1 MMSALNLL
9 PHSDKMLLI
18 DEVVEFKEDFIHT
31 KTRITGDNAF
41 LKEGLFATYQGVEI
55 MAQSLGCLKSLL
67 CKDKEAKLGFLLGV
81 RNFEILA
88 PFIELGA
95 LLHAKSKLSLQDE
108 SGFGV
113 YECELFCERNGA
125 LELVAK
131 ANLSVLSP
139 SEEVLQEIMQKR

>member
-9 PHSDKMLLI
+9 PHSNKMLLI
-18 DEVVEFKEDFIHT
+18 DEVVEFKQDFIHT
-31 KTRITGDNAF
+31 KTRINKDNAF
-41 LKEGLFATYQGVEI
+41 LKNDEFATFQGVEI

-67 CKDKEAKLGFLLGV
+67 CADKEAKLGFLLGI
-81 RNFEILA
+81 RNFEILT
-88 PFIELGA
+88 PFIKSGA
-95 LLHAKSKLSLQDE
+95 ILHVKSKLSLQDE

-113 YECELFCERNGA
+113 YECELFCENDTS

-139 SEEVLQEIMQKR
+139 NDELLKEIFQNR